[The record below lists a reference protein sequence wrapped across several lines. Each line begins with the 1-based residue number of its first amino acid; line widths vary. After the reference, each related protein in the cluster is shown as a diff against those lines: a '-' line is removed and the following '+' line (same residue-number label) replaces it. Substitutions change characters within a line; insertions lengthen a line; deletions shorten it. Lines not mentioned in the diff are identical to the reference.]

1 VRRSRTALQLVH
13 MERAV
18 ADYGRDA
25 PKDYAGYQPGL
36 FSRDPR
42 DPAYS
47 ETGVFG
53 DRREGPEG
61 PRDPDRGV
69 AEGAEEVFGSEPRA
83 LMKLERR

>member
-1 VRRSRTALQLVH
+1 

-47 ETGVFG
+47 GTGIFG
-53 DRREGPEG
+53 DPTKATAEKGRKALAILTAEWLKAL
-61 PRDPDRGV
+61 RGFSE
-69 AEGAEEVFGSEPRA
+69 ASLGSAR
-83 LMKLERR
+83 